1 MDIKITF
8 SIVVEIDSN
17 LYVFSFYSVIHLI
30 EDFKSYSFSIK
41 YMSSGNEKQ
50 LDRILAIDDNIRFA
64 AISDLEGNAL
74 ATKSRPGSN
83 LYLSPEDTKD
93 TMKHAASAWKS
104 RMKHY
109 DKVGKGL
116 YTLAVYEKLRRAT
129 IPLPDGNILLVTIDN
144 AGGQK
149 QILDQV
155 LNEVLYHD
163 PTNPS
168 G

>member
-1 MDIKITF
+1 
-8 SIVVEIDSN
+8 
-17 LYVFSFYSVIHLI
+17 
-30 EDFKSYSFSIK
+30 
-41 YMSSGNEKQ
+41 MSSNNEKQ
-50 LDRILAIDDNIRFA
+50 LERIMRIDENIRFS
-64 AISDLEGNAL
+64 AISDMDGNAL
-74 ATKSRPGSN
+74 ATKSREGAD
-83 LYLSPEDTKD
+83 LYLSPEDTRE
-93 TMKHAASAWKS
+93 TLHHAASAWKS

-144 AGGQK
+144 AGGAK

>member
-1 MDIKITF
+1 MPSD
-8 SIVVEIDSN
+8 
-17 LYVFSFYSVIHLI
+17 
-30 EDFKSYSFSIK
+30 
-41 YMSSGNEKQ
+41 NEKT
-50 LDRILAIDDNIRFA
+50 LERIMAIDENIRFA
-64 AISDLEGNAL
+64 AISDMDGNAL
-74 ATKSRPGSN
+74 ATKSREGAN
-83 LYLSPEDTKD
+83 LYLTPEETQDTL
-93 TMKHAASAWKS
+93 KHAASAWKS

-129 IPLPDGNILLVTIDN
+129 VPLPDGNILLVTIDS

-155 LNEVLYHD
+155 LNEVIYHD